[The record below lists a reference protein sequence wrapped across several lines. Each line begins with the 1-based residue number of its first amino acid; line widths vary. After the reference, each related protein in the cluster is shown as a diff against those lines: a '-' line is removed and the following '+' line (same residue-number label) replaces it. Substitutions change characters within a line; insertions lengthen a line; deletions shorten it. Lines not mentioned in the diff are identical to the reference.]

1 MNLARLARKL
11 GQVRLGGPV
20 RVSVSD
26 VNEILGEPRGN
37 VLQNISSW
45 VASARRS
52 SSGHMLD
59 LEFVERT
66 DVGRVRDHNEDYL
79 GYASPATPAQ
89 VRTHGWMFVLA
100 DGVGGHEK
108 GEVASKTAVES
119 IVAGF
124 HNAKDGESHSTVL
137 QRLVQQ
143 ANTSVFEAA
152 VTGGSSSAGM
162 ATTVVACAL
171 RYDRVAVAHVG
182 DSRCYL
188 IRNGKAAQ
196 ITRDHTVA
204 SEQVRMGLV
213 TAQEAAEGDT
223 NHILSRSLGTE
234 LIANVET
241 NDHQVFVGDVLLL
254 CSDGLHGSMDA
265 SEMAAICGHGQDLH
279 LAAEKL
285 VALANERGGGDNI
298 SVQLIRIRGVERM
311 GMYRGRPYKLY

>member
-1 MNLARLARKL
+1 MNIAQLARKF
-11 GQVRLGGPV
+11 GQAILPV
-20 RVSVSD
+20 RISVSD
-26 VNEILGEPRGN
+26 VNEILGEPARN
-37 VLQNISSW
+37 ALQSTSSW
-45 VASARRS
+45 VASARRTA
-52 SSGHMLD
+52 SGLMLD

-79 GYASPATPAQ
+79 GYALPATPAQ

-108 GEVASKTAVES
+108 GEVASKTAVETM
-119 IVAGF
+119 IAGF
-124 HNAKDGESHSTVL
+124 HDAKDGESHSAVL

-143 ANTSVFEAA
+143 SNTRIFEAA
-152 VTGGSSSAGM
+152 VTGGRTSAGM
-162 ATTVVACAL
+162 ATTIVACAL
-171 RYDRVAVAHVG
+171 RYDRVSVAHVG

-196 ITRDHTVA
+196 VTRDHTFA
-204 SEQVRMGLV
+204 SEQVRLGLV
-213 TAQEAAEGDT
+213 TAQEAADGET
-223 NHILSRSLGTE
+223 NHILSRSLGPE
-234 LIANVET
+234 MVANVET
-241 NDHQVFVGDVLLL
+241 NDYQIFAGDVLLL
-254 CSDGLHGSMDA
+254 CSDGLHGLVDA

-285 VALANERGGGDNI
+285 VALANDRGGGDNI